1 MARTAPD
8 HIFLHGTL
16 ASGAVASI
24 AYRTVPTLQVKDVG
38 VHWTITGTEGEVVV
52 KTRPGQWQMM
62 EEGDIVVEMRK
73 GQGGV
78 ERVDLGG
85 EDGEVVQGLQGGMR
99 NTGRVWEAFVK
110 GEGERYAGF
119 GGAVE
124 TQRLVGRIRE
134 AAGK

>member
-1 MARTAPD
+1 M
-8 HIFLHGTL
+8 
-16 ASGAVASI
+16 
-24 AYRTVPTLQVKDVG
+24 
-38 VHWTITGTEGEVVV
+38 VV